1 MELIRYSQNL
11 LNVYKRHQAISSN
24 QLGYYCKL
32 VEYELIREVILD
44 LAYEYELNLLTSYES
59 DLYCTVA
66 RIWTECHVSK
76 GIEETCFYSKEEHEN
91 KIMDDILSILHT
103 RMEKKL
109 NERLGFIEL
118 TNSRCVLQK
127 EVKELETLLATYDNK
142 DGEYHKLVK
151 RYVDCQQQLSLRST
165 LLHDNDT
172 IQLNRRSHKNFSS
185 RRSLSVDVITR
196 K

>member
-1 MELIRYSQNL
+1 MVQINMELIRYSQNL

-109 NERLGFIEL
+109 NERLGLFSDHNQDQSES
-118 TNSRCVLQK
+118 NYSVGVEKLQIGK
-127 EVKELETLLATYDNK
+127 LNLLQNLEGYRHHSQKSYQGYTIHLPVYFVNI
-142 DGEYHKLVK
+142 
-151 RYVDCQQQLSLRST
+151 
-165 LLHDNDT
+165 DT
-172 IQLNRRSHKNFSS
+172 
-185 RRSLSVDVITR
+185 
-196 K
+196 

>member
-1 MELIRYSQNL
+1 MVQINMELIRYSQNL

-76 GIEETCFYSKEEHEN
+76 GIEETCFYSKEEHGN

-109 NERLGFIEL
+109 NERLRLFGDHNQGQPPFFRNIFLSDQSESNHSVGVEKL
-118 TNSRCVLQK
+118 RNRKT
-127 EVKELETLLATYDNK
+127 ELAT
-142 DGEYHKLVK
+142 E
-151 RYVDCQQQLSLRST
+151 LRRLQASFT
-165 LLHDNDT
+165 EVCN
-172 IQLNRRSHKNFSS
+172 
-185 RRSLSVDVITR
+185 
-196 K
+196 